1 MENHISQQ
9 LLVFVQSILLGLAI
23 GSLYDLL
30 RPFRLRLPRV
40 APLLDGVYALAVGA
54 GCFRFILAR
63 AEGELRGFVVLG
75 VVGGAVLFFSAF
87 SSLLRPVWEFW
98 ADTLGCLVRCLTF
111 PLRQA
116 KKFLKK
122 CGRCG
127 KNLFYFAS
135 KCYTIGKSG
144 YTRPFYEGGS
154 RHGQNITIHDAL

>member
-122 CGRCG
+122 CGWVLE
-127 KNLFYFAS
+127 KISFILQANA
-135 KCYTIGKSG
+135 I
-144 YTRPFYEGGS
+144 
-154 RHGQNITIHDAL
+154 Q

>member
-87 SSLLRPVWEFW
+87 SSLLRPVWKKSLLFCKQMLYNRKKW
-98 ADTLGCLVRCLTF
+98 IYPPV
-111 PLRQA
+111 LRRRQQA
-116 KKFLKK
+116 WPKPQPPQKS
-122 CGRCG
+122 
-127 KNLFYFAS
+127 AS
-135 KCYTIGKSG
+135 APSPAC
-144 YTRPFYEGGS
+144 
-154 RHGQNITIHDAL
+154 

>member
-30 RPFRLRLPRV
+30 RPFRLRLPRL

-54 GCFRFILAR
+54 GCFRFVLAR

-98 ADTLGCLVRCLTF
+98 ADTLGLKMLSIRVTKGKPLVTLI
-111 PLRQA
+111 
-116 KKFLKK
+116 FLSKEREINNESYEQR
-122 CGRCG
+122 GRMG
-127 KNLFYFAS
+127 RS
-135 KCYTIGKSG
+135 KQDFSD
-144 YTRPFYEGGS
+144 R
-154 RHGQNITIHDAL
+154 L